1 MIVSRFGFHRMG
13 AVDEMHVNKCLES
26 MFFSFNEILD
36 VIVVM
41 SSSAVFRRISVGIMS
56 SIVVCNALRADE
68 VVV

>member
-13 AVDEMHVNKCLES
+13 AIDEMHVNNCLES
-26 MFFSFNEILD
+26 MFFSFKEILD
-36 VIVVM
+36 VLVVM